1 MKTDPM
7 SPATLRFGIERLL
20 DEPELRRPLHGR
32 RVALLAHPASV
43 TRDLTHSLDALA
55 ALPDLRLSAAFGPQH
70 GLRGDKQD
78 NMVESPD
85 FTDPRLGIPV
95 FSLYGEVR
103 RPTDAM
109 MDSFDVLLVDLQDLG
124 CRIYTFI
131 TTLRYVLEAAARHG
145 KSVWVLDRPNPA
157 GRPVE
162 GSLLQP
168 GWESFVG
175 AGPMPMRHG
184 MTMGELGHWFIAEL
198 GLQVDYRV
206 IAMTGW
212 HPDTAPGFGWPLGER
227 SWVNPSPNAPNLSMA
242 RAYAGTV
249 MLEGTTLSEGR
260 GTTRPLELFG
270 APDLDTPRLLA
281 DMRRIAPH
289 WLQGCVL
296 RPCWFEPT
304 FHKHAGQLCAG
315 VQIHVED
322 PTHYDH
328 AAFRPWRLQAL
339 AFRAIRLQRPDY
351 PLWRDFPY
359 EYEHDRLAIDL
370 INGGPLLREWVDDV
384 DAPPEVLD
392 AAAGRDEAAWLETRR
407 PYLLY

>member
-1 MKTDPM
+1 MKFGLDRFLADP
-7 SPATLRFGIERLL
+7 ALRQ
-20 DEPELRRPLHGR
+20 PLRGR

-43 TRDLTHSLDALA
+43 TEDLTHALDALA
-55 ALPDLRLSAAFGPQH
+55 ALPDLNLTAAFGPQH

-85 FTDPRLGIPV
+85 FLDPIHGIPV

-103 RPTDAM
+103 RPTPAM
-109 MDSFDVLLVDLQDLG
+109 LDTFDVLLVDLQDLG

-131 TTLRYVLEAAARHG
+131 TTLRYVLEAAVSAG

-162 GSLLQP
+162 GLSLRP

-175 AGPMPMRHG
+175 AGPLPMRHG
-184 MTMGELGHWFIAEL
+184 LTLGEMGHWFIKTL
-198 GLQVDYRV
+198 KLDVDYRV
-206 IAMTGW
+206 IEMRGW
-212 HPDTAPGFGWPLGER
+212 QPDSAPGHGWPLNDR
-227 SWVNPSPNAPNLSMA
+227 TWVNPSPNAANLSMA

-249 MLEGTTLSEGR
+249 LLEGTTLSEGR

-270 APDLDTPRLLA
+270 APDLDPRALIA
-281 DMRRIAPH
+281 AMRDLAPH
-289 WLQGCVL
+289 WLQGCRL
-296 RPCWFEPT
+296 RECWFEPT
-304 FHKHAGQLCAG
+304 FHKHAGRLCAG

-322 PTHYDH
+322 AAYGH

-339 AFRAIRLQRPDY
+339 AFKALRQLQPDY
-351 PLWRDFPY
+351 PLWRDFAY

-370 INGGPLLREWVDDV
+370 INGGEALRLWVDDPAATP
-384 DAPPEVLD
+384 DDLD
-392 AAAGRDEAAWLETRR
+392 ALACADEDAWREERGAV
-407 PYLLY
+407 LLYG